1 MIDAPRNDSPTQGT
15 AAALL
20 SRSFAYDADVLPL
33 AYDGNALT
41 VAAASASAGLVERI
55 RQITRKDVRVV
66 AMPVREIRAG
76 LKAIYPAAASRDADS
91 LAAQTLDD
99 VFAAAIRQ
107 YASDVH
113 VEPVDERAG
122 RVRLDIDGVLQ
133 RERTLEAGLFERI
146 VSLIKVRAN
155 MNTGESRLPQD
166 GRLTVTFD
174 GRSFDVRAST
184 IPVGGLEKVVLRFLQ
199 RFDLVPDLEQL
210 GMGADL
216 LARYGRALRRPG
228 SFCVLAG
235 PTGSGKST
243 TAYASLQ
250 YLSLERANVCSVEE
264 PVECRIPGVAQIAV
278 NEKAGISFPV
288 ALRALLRQNPH
299 QLFIGEMRDADT
311 VAIALQASLTG
322 ISLITTLH
330 ARDALRIPARLAEL
344 GASRSTLASS
354 LTLAVSQRLV
364 RMLCRHCKIKTSISS
379 QALAV
384 ARRYGY
390 ALGTDAW
397 EAHGCDACAFSGFA
411 GRIGAFE
418 VLEVKPDLA
427 AAIERAETPLQLRS
441 IAFSGGYRPM
451 IVDALRHVASGA
463 TSESEILRH
472 LSYDDAE

>member
-1 MIDAPRNDSPTQGT
+1 VIDAPKNDSPTQGT

-41 VAAASASAGLVERI
+41 VAVASASAGLVERI

-91 LAAQTLDD
+91 RAAQTLDD

-250 YLSLERANVCSVEE
+250 SLSPNA
-264 PVECRIPGVAQIAV
+264 PMFA
-278 NEKAGISFPV
+278 
-288 ALRALLRQNPH
+288 
-299 QLFIGEMRDADT
+299 
-311 VAIALQASLTG
+311 
-322 ISLITTLH
+322 
-330 ARDALRIPARLAEL
+330 
-344 GASRSTLASS
+344 ASRNRWNAAFPASP
-354 LTLAVSQRLV
+354 R
-364 RMLCRHCKIKTSISS
+364 
-379 QALAV
+379 
-384 ARRYGY
+384 
-390 ALGTDAW
+390 
-397 EAHGCDACAFSGFA
+397 
-411 GRIGAFE
+411 
-418 VLEVKPDLA
+418 
-427 AAIERAETPLQLRS
+427 
-441 IAFSGGYRPM
+441 
-451 IVDALRHVASGA
+451 
-463 TSESEILRH
+463 
-472 LSYDDAE
+472 